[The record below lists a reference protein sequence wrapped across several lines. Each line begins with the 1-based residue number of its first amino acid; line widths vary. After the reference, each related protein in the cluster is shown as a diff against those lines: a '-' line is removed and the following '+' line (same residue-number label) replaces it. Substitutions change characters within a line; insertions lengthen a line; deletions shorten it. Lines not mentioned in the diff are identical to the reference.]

1 LDEPSHAEQT
11 KGLSNRSEGVT
22 YLLEGLGRSDI
33 KKAGLNKEEER
44 ANRAGNPG
52 LSLKDPDEENN
63 AACLMPTS
71 CPPHASHAPPHARAY
86 LLELARDAQ
95 LMLGKGRHKRGAPC
109 RSIADLQSCWS
120 WALGDTILS
129 TFFFCIPGGSSNA
142 MPCHAIHE
150 MPGLGLRE
158 VLRRYG
164 LSQPATNWRS
174 LGCGQQG
181 HRR

>member
-1 LDEPSHAEQT
+1 VGYHRGISSSAIAEVAKANRAKTAFMVMLERGEFDGERELLDEPSHAEQT

-71 CPPHASHAPPHARAY
+71 CLPHAH
-86 LLELARDAQ
+86 
-95 LMLGKGRHKRGAPC
+95 LMHLMHLP
-109 RSIADLQSCWS
+109 
-120 WALGDTILS
+120 T
-129 TFFFCIPGGSSNA
+129 
-142 MPCHAIHE
+142 
-150 MPGLGLRE
+150 RE
-158 VLRRYG
+158 HTY
-164 LSQPATNWRS
+164 
-174 LGCGQQG
+174 
-181 HRR
+181 